1 MRPPT
6 ALRAFPTMT
15 PTTLRAC
22 RLAAVFVLA
31 CASASSGPAQDRTA
45 PVIVVETSRGSF
57 AFETFP
63 DEAPKTVAHVVDL
76 VRRGF
81 YDGQRFH
88 RVVPGF
94 VVQWGD
100 PQSRDLSQEAL
111 WGRGAGAASGRAV
124 GAAEISRRRT
134 HVKGAV
140 AMSHPGNAAL
150 ADSQMYVTLE
160 DRVDLDGRYAVFGQ
174 VVSGVDVLESIQR
187 GDVIS
192 RMYVKE

>member
-1 MRPPT
+1 
-6 ALRAFPTMT
+6 MT
-15 PTTLRAC
+15 PTTVRAW

-31 CASASSGPAQDRTA
+31 CASASSGPVQDRTA

-57 AFETFP
+57 AFETYP
-63 DEAPKTVAHVVDL
+63 DEAPKTVAHIVEL
-76 VRRGF
+76 VKRGF

-88 RVVPGF
+88 RTVPGF

-100 PQSRDLSQEAL
+100 PQSRDLSKEAL
-111 WGRGAGAASGRAV
+111 WGRGAGAASGSVV
-124 GAAEISRRRT
+124 GAAEISGKRT

-140 AMSHPGNAAL
+140 AISHPGNASL

-160 DRVDLDGRYAVFGQ
+160 DRVDLDGKYAVFGQ
-174 VVSGVDVLESIQR
+174 VISGLDVLERIQR

-192 RMYVKE
+192 RIYVKE

>member
-1 MRPPT
+1 MRPST
-6 ALRAFPTMT
+6 TRAW
-15 PTTLRAC
+15 
-22 RLAAVFVLA
+22 RLAAVFVFA

-45 PVIVVETSRGSF
+45 PVIIVETSRGSF

-100 PQSRDLSQEAL
+100 PQSRDLSKDAL
-111 WGRGAGAASGRAV
+111 WGRGAEAASGRAV

-134 HVKGAV
+134 RVKGAV
-140 AMSHPGNAAL
+140 AMSHPGNASL

-174 VVSGVDVLESIQR
+174 IVSGIEVLERIQR